1 MFQSVAL
8 WCFVGAL
15 LCLTGCGDGAND
27 GPGSPTPIP
36 PAPRLVQ
43 QGSFALAAPDGD
55 SVHFAVA
62 PLPQSSG
69 GLWRPRSTGGAG
81 RTLYGCGS
89 PTDFLARSLGLAGSV
104 RPAFASASPGST
116 NYAVGGARAYADG
129 NNVNLGDQVQA
140 FLIDARG
147 LARSDALYVI
157 EMASNDIRDAIVAY
171 QVGGSPA
178 AQAVLAKTLTAIA
191 HNMQL
196 LYGAGAR
203 HFLVWL
209 PPNVALT
216 PALRYLDRVSPGVAT
231 LGTALTQGFNA
242 NLDDLLASLSALPD
256 MHIQRLNAYALLNSM
271 VADPPTYH
279 LTNVTAACVTPNVAP
294 FECARPDEYLFWDG
308 IHPARAVHTIVAMAA
323 ALLLNA

>member
-1 MFQSVAL
+1 MLIRTQA
-8 WCFVGAL
+8 
-15 LCLTGCGDGAND
+15 LCLAAAAMLAATAVPAGAQ
-27 GPGSPTPIP
+27 
-36 PAPRLVQ
+36 APLSHIVVF
-43 QGSFALAAPDGD
+43 GTSLSDSGNAFALRGAASTPPDYQLDPLLVPGAP
-55 SVHFAVA
+55 FAR
-62 PLPQSSG
+62 G
-69 GLWRPRSTGGAG
+69 GLHFSNGA
-81 RTLYGCGS
+81 TWIEQ
-89 PTDFLARSLGLAGSV
+89 LARSLGLAGSV

-140 FLIDARG
+140 FLTDARG

-157 EMASNDIRDAIVAY
+157 EMGSNDIRDAIVAY

-178 AQAVLAKTLTAIA
+178 AQAVLAKALTAIA

-231 LGTALTQGFNA
+231 LGTALTQAFNA

-256 MHIQRLNAYALLNSM
+256 VRIQRLNAYALLNSM

-279 LTNVTAACVTPNVAP
+279 LTNVTAACVTPYVAP

-308 IHPARAVHTIVAMAA
+308 IHPTRAVHTIVAMAA